1 MYHHIYKLFIMK
13 KILIYNILMIVILT
27 SCSALKELISFTK
40 CEFRMKS
47 LVSIK
52 VAGVDLDGK
61 TSIDDFKLTDM
72 AVLTQHAIRGT
83 FPFDAVLQI
92 EAKNPNQ
99 QSAAINKVEWIAYI
113 DDMEMMSGFVNDR
126 VVIPAN
132 NGVGLIPLHIQFDMK
147 KVVESSTGKAIA
159 NLALNLMN
167 IGERESRFTVRIKP
181 TVLVGSIALD
191 YPGYINITKEFTS
204 GN

>member
-1 MYHHIYKLFIMK
+1 
-13 KILIYNILMIVILT
+13 MIVILT

-47 LVSIK
+47 IESIRL
-52 VAGVDLDGK
+52 AGVNLEGK
-61 TSIDDFKLTDM
+61 SSINDFKLTDM
-72 AVLTQHAIRGT
+72 AMLTQHAIRGT
-83 FPFDAVLQI
+83 LPLDVLLYI

-113 DDMEMMSGFVNDR
+113 DDMEMMTGFVNER
-126 VVIPAN
+126 IVIPAN
-132 NGVGLIPLHIQFDMK
+132 NGVGIIPLHIQFDMK
-147 KVVESSTGKAIA
+147 KAAESSAGKAIA

-167 IGERESRFTVRIKP
+167 IGERESRFTIKIKP
-181 TVLVGSIALD
+181 TILVGSFTLD

>member
-1 MYHHIYKLFIMK
+1 
-13 KILIYNILMIVILT
+13 MIVILT
-27 SCSALKELISFTK
+27 SCSALKELISFTR
-40 CEFRMKS
+40 CEFRIKS
-47 LVSIK
+47 MESIRM
-52 VAGVDLDGK
+52 AGVNLEGK
-61 TSIDDFKLTDM
+61 SSINDFKLTDM
-72 AVLTQHAIRGT
+72 AILMQHAIRGT
-83 FPFDAVLQI
+83 LSLDVMLHI

-99 QSAAINKVEWIAYI
+99 QSAAINRVEWIAYI
-113 DDMEMMSGFVNDR
+113 DDLEMMTGFVNEM

-132 NGVGLIPLHIQFDMK
+132 NGVGIIPIHIEFDLK
-147 KVVESSTGKAIA
+147 NVVESSTGKAIA

-181 TVLVGSIALD
+181 TILVGSFTLD

>member
-1 MYHHIYKLFIMK
+1 
-13 KILIYNILMIVILT
+13 MIVILT
-27 SCSALKELISFTK
+27 SCSALRELISFTK

-47 LVSIK
+47 IDRIRL
-52 VAGVDLDGK
+52 AGVDLEGK
-61 TSIDDFKLTDM
+61 SSINDFNLADM
-72 AVLTQHAIRGT
+72 AMLTQHAIRGT
-83 FPFDAVLQI
+83 LPLDAVLQI

-99 QSAAINKVEWIAYI
+99 QTAAITKVEWIAYI
-113 DDMEMMSGFVNDR
+113 DDLEMMTGYVDER
-126 VVIPAN
+126 VVVPPN
-132 NGVGLIPLHIQFDMK
+132 NGTGIIPLNIQFDMK

-191 YPGYINITKEFTS
+191 YPGYINISKEFTS

>member
-113 DDMEMMSGFVNDR
+113 DDMEMMSGFVNS
-126 VVIPAN
+126 
-132 NGVGLIPLHIQFDMK
+132 L
-147 KVVESSTGKAIA
+147 
-159 NLALNLMN
+159 
-167 IGERESRFTVRIKP
+167 
-181 TVLVGSIALD
+181 
-191 YPGYINITKEFTS
+191 
-204 GN
+204 